1 MGKCARKIPNDRM
14 LNFRLTFPFKRLTID
29 HVTRPPAGLL
39 VRRGALPLADPTP
52 VSNCAKGE
60 YLLVAFNRRFS
71 QFWAILTLRA
81 CTYICAQIPLY
92 AHE

>member
-1 MGKCARKIPNDRM
+1 MMTPKVQFKYLVTGSNICAHIYVHERNVKM
-14 LNFRLTFPFKRLTID
+14 
-29 HVTRPPAGLL
+29 AQ
-39 VRRGALPLADPTP
+39 
-52 VSNCAKGE
+52 NCH
-60 YLLVAFNRRFS
+60 FS